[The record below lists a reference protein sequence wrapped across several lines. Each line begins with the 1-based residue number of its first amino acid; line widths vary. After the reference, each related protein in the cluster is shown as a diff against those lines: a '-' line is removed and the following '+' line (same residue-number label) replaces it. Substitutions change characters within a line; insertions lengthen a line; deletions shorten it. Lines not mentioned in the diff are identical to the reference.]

1 MIGQHEGLPN
11 ITASATNGFVDNY
24 LNFALRNLKGA
35 LRMGNQVPKSIY
47 SDASPDSEG
56 RYNYDVE
63 LIIDASKGETKKDGT
78 YINDVY
84 GKSDHLQT
92 NNITVKYWKRIA

>member
-11 ITASATNGFVDNY
+11 ITASATNGYVDNY
-24 LNFALRNLKGA
+24 LNTALRNLKGA
-35 LRMGNQVPKSIY
+35 LRSGGLVPRSVY
-47 SDASPDSEG
+47 TNVYPTSEG
-56 RYNYDVE
+56 TYYNDVE

-84 GKSDHLQT
+84 GKSDHL
-92 NNITVKYWKRIA
+92 

>member
-11 ITASATNGFVDNY
+11 ITASATNGYVDHH
-24 LNFALRNLKGA
+24 LNSALRNLKGA
-35 LRMGNQVPKSIY
+35 LCPGHLVPKSIY
-47 SDASPDSEG
+47 SDVAPTKLG
-56 RYNYDVE
+56 NYYNDKE

-92 NNITVKYWKRIA
+92 NNISVKYWKRIA